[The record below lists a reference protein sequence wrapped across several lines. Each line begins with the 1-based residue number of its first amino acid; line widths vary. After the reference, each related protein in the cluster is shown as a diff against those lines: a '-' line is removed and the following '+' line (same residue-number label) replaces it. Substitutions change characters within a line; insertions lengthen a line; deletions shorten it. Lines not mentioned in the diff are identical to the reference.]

1 MWTAARPLSSAT
13 MRRTLGYSFPG
24 ALSPRIAA
32 AADPHSAACAASVE
46 SAVRDL
52 AVRTLVAEHALKDAH
67 DVRCDAFVAA
77 QKLHERL
84 DALEERLA
92 KLELD

>member
-1 MWTAARPLSSAT
+1 MWTRPPSSL
-13 MRRTLGYSFPG
+13 RRTLGYSFPG
-24 ALSPRIAA
+24 ALSPRIAT

-67 DVRCDAFVAA
+67 DVHCDAFVTV
-77 QKLHERL
+77 QKLHDRL
-84 DALEERLA
+84 DALEERPA
-92 KLELD
+92 KLELEE